1 MLSWVRVGASWCVLG
16 ASWGVLGVS
25 YRRLRP
31 DLGTSWGYF
40 LIVLVLVSGYSG
52 DGKRFCEVVC
62 VRRSVRWFPLRRASA
77 ASGALKRF
85 CDPPAF
91 LKACANASSL
101 RMFSK
106 VRDDYGRH
114 AKHAKRSSL

>member
-40 LIVLVLVSGYSG
+40 LIVLVPVSGYSG
-52 DGKRFCEVVC
+52 EGKRFCEVVC
-62 VRRSVRWFPLRRASA
+62 VRRLEAERLDGFHFVGRAQRAMRAERWEGFAIHLHS
-77 ASGALKRF
+77 
-85 CDPPAF
+85 
-91 LKACANASSL
+91 
-101 RMFSK
+101 
-106 VRDDYGRH
+106 
-114 AKHAKRSSL
+114 